1 MYSVDADAEL
11 DSLRVVFFRSVIHNY
26 SDVGDVSPSIHW
38 HADFPI
44 LFAGTT
50 SASNIW
56 FGFTLGG
63 GDGVSV
69 PVVTLGG
76 VKRGTCGWEK
86 NGGVGRRCGAVST
99 LSYLYALFSFILL
112 PGIITCSRVVSLRC
126 SSGFLFSSCDIL
138 SIAAMTRSSS
148 VTSGLVI
155 YLCLWNTVP
164 EICVIFISFIH
175 IIQAR

>member
-1 MYSVDADAEL
+1 MYSFAANAEPDFVRFL
-11 DSLRVVFFRSVIHNY
+11 FFRSVIHNY

-44 LFAGTT
+44 LFAGTA

-76 VKRGTCGWEK
+76 VKRGTCG
-86 NGGVGRRCGAVST
+86 
-99 LSYLYALFSFILL
+99 
-112 PGIITCSRVVSLRC
+112 
-126 SSGFLFSSCDIL
+126 
-138 SIAAMTRSSS
+138 
-148 VTSGLVI
+148 
-155 YLCLWNTVP
+155 
-164 EICVIFISFIH
+164 
-175 IIQAR
+175 